1 MLIVHV
7 DPSADGWKHA
17 TVLSATVREF
27 AKRRKWL
34 VGVRMREAKNFG
46 LALMRLRTRREDN
59 LRFLRSSASYFL
71 YPESS
76 VKFVSQPGRRF
87 WLDSGTADWGGHFHC
102 APGVAARW
110 GESRV

>member
-1 MLIVHV
+1 MAGNQGPRLRKADQFLGTAARALDECDLDSCASRAYYATFHACIAMLIVHV

-46 LALMRLRTRREDN
+46 LALMRLRTRRED
-59 LRFLRSSASYFL
+59 
-71 YPESS
+71 
-76 VKFVSQPGRRF
+76 
-87 WLDSGTADWGGHFHC
+87 ADYQIDVP
-102 APGVAARW
+102 AQ
-110 GESRV
+110 